1 MQKRKPIKMQPL
13 FRKEKDIAKLLTQK
27 DGLNK
32 LIEFANITAKM
43 QNSVNTAAKDLTDWQ
58 LKACAILPEQYK
70 NNQDLLDDITE
81 IVVKYEIN
89 SEQSRVNS

>member
-1 MQKRKPIKMQPL
+1 MQPL

-43 QNSVNTAAKDLTDWQ
+43 QNSVNTVAKDLTDWQ

-89 SEQSRVNS
+89 SEQSGVNS

>member
-43 QNSVNTAAKDLTDWQ
+43 QNSVNTVAKDLTDWQ

>member
-1 MQKRKPIKMQPL
+1 MQHL

-89 SEQSRVNS
+89 SEQSGVNS

>member
-70 NNQDLLDDITE
+70 NNQDLLNDITE

-89 SEQSRVNS
+89 SEQSGVNS

>member
-70 NNQDLLDDITE
+70 NNKDLLDDITE

-89 SEQSRVNS
+89 SEQSGVNS

>member
-1 MQKRKPIKMQPL
+1 MQPL

-43 QNSVNTAAKDLTDWQ
+43 QNSVNTAAKDLIDWQ

>member
-1 MQKRKPIKMQPL
+1 MQPL

-89 SEQSRVNS
+89 SEQSGVNS

>member
-1 MQKRKPIKMQPL
+1 MQPL

>member
-1 MQKRKPIKMQPL
+1 MQPI

>member
-1 MQKRKPIKMQPL
+1 MQPL

-43 QNSVNTAAKDLTDWQ
+43 QNSVNTVAKDLTDWQ

>member
-43 QNSVNTAAKDLTDWQ
+43 QNSVSMAAKDLTDWQ

-70 NNQDLLDDITE
+70 NNQDLLNDITE

-89 SEQSRVNS
+89 SEQSGVNS

>member
-1 MQKRKPIKMQPL
+1 MQPL

-70 NNQDLLDDITE
+70 NNQNLLDDITE

>member
-1 MQKRKPIKMQPL
+1 MQKRKQIKMQPL

-43 QNSVNTAAKDLTDWQ
+43 QNSVNTVAKDLTDWQ

>member
-89 SEQSRVNS
+89 SEQSGVNS